1 MISLRLLLPANPDYQ
16 TRLCT
21 DALTRAGATVYH
33 PQIIRLSN
41 DGLLPA
47 IRTGLQL
54 RRFGPADVTHAW
66 GTTALIAA
74 LFSGS
79 GPILYSPVPAFGAV
93 PPPAQIRWL
102 RAIDPYRAIT
112 IVCPT
117 DSARRG
123 LVSGGIPYDHCQLIR
138 PGVDFARVQSRRDSQ
153 LRQTLGLSHDDRA
166 ILIAGEMTRD
176 SHHETAILAC
186 ALLHLLDERNRL
198 LLWDR
203 GPRRAATMRFAHSM
217 GRPRLVV
224 APTMSLS
231 RSHDFHQLLPAADI
245 VMSAADDGQTLAL
258 CMALAAGLPVIA
270 AAGSVPAEVLE
281 NRHNALLVTRRGAPE
296 LARRGLDLLD
306 DPALQASISR
316 RARDD
321 AYELFPLTKMLD
333 GYRALYQQAAAGS
346 MPHQSHAIP
355 LPRGA

>member
-21 DALTRAGATVYH
+21 DPLVRAGAAVYH

-41 DGLLPA
+41 DGLLLA

-54 RRFGPADVTHAW
+54 RRFGPADVTHVW
-66 GTTALIAA
+66 GTPALIAA

-93 PPPAQIRWL
+93 PSSAQLRWL

-138 PGVDFARVQSRRDSQ
+138 PGVDFARVQGRRDPQ
-153 LRQTLGLSHDDRA
+153 LRERFGLTHDDRA

-245 VMSAADDGQTLAL
+245 VMSAAD
-258 CMALAAGLPVIA
+258 

-296 LARRGLDLLD
+296 LARRVLDLLD

-321 AYELFPLTKMLD
+321 AYELFPQTKMLD

-346 MPHQSHAIP
+346 IPHQSHAIP